1 MEVNNGST
9 LSVCIILRNPWGRGS
24 TIPTMKKR
32 NWATTIEVVA
42 CVGYLATLIGFGYM
56 YYGLGHPPLTEADGM
71 RWRPTGGA
79 GMLQGAK
86 AADGTVLIP
95 QEYDEVKYHPN
106 RLFGGYFTVQRGDTV
121 ACFDRQGR
129 CLIPLE
135 RGYTHIRLT
144 GDFDPWFDV
153 GSLEGY
159 GACYLTGEE
168 VIAPPTLRWSCAG
181 EGSFSSRAG
190 TTPDSKPYTT
200 SRPDSSTTI
209 YKVSR
214 PYENSKQTDR
224 SACCRRK

>member
-9 LSVCIILRNPWGRGS
+9 LSVCVILRNPWGRGS
-24 TIPTMKKR
+24 AIPTMKKR

-168 VIAPPTLRWSCAG
+168 VIAPRFEVVLRRGGVFLFQSWHDTRFQTLHDVPPG
-181 EGSFSSRAG
+181 FF
-190 TTPDSKPYTT
+190 DDYL
-200 SRPDSSTTI
+200 
-209 YKVSR
+209 
-214 PYENSKQTDR
+214 
-224 SACCRRK
+224 